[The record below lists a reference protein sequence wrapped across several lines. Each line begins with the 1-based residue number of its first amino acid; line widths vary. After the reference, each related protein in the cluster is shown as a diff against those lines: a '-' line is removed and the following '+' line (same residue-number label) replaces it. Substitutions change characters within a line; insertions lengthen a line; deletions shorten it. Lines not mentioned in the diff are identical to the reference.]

1 VRDRNGNPF
10 CFLRWKGAGKNKK
23 IAMKS
28 PTRAAAQAAARG
40 TPNKK
45 SVEKI
50 YTF

>member
-1 VRDRNGNPF
+1 MEILFVF
-10 CFLRWKGAGKNKK
+10 CGGKGVGKNKK

-28 PTRAAAQAAARG
+28 PTLAAASAAARG